1 MTMAYSHILDL
12 IGSTPLIRLDGP
24 SDATGCEI
32 LGKAEFLNPGGSVKD
47 RAALNIVR
55 EAEAD
60 GTLRPG
66 GTIVEGTAG
75 NTGIGLAL
83 VGGAL
88 GYPVIIVMPRT
99 QSDEKKQ
106 AIRSFG
112 ARLIEVDAA
121 PFSSPNHFVHYSRRL
136 AEELNASNPA
146 GAIWANQFDNL
157 ANRRAHEKSTGP
169 EIWQQTGGRIDGF
182 ICAAGTGGTLAGT
195 AASLRSFKPGI
206 AIGVADPAG
215 AALYSYYTQGELRG
229 EGSSITEGIGVNRI
243 TGNLEGLKIDHAY
256 RIEDAEMLPVLY
268 DLVRHEG
275 LSLGGSAGV
284 NIAGAMRL
292 ARDLGP
298 GKTIVT
304 MLCDVGAR
312 YAGKLFNP
320 EFLAS
325 RGLPIP
331 PWTDTE
337 ASPAT
342 A

>member
-1 MTMAYSHILDL
+1 MSHVLDL
-12 IGSTPLIRLDGP
+12 IGNTPLIRLDGP
-24 SDATGCEI
+24 SKATGCEI

-60 GTLRPG
+60 GSLKPG

-88 GYPVIIVMPRT
+88 GYDVIIVMPRT
-99 QSDEKKQ
+99 QSEEKKQ
-106 AIRSFG
+106 VIRSHG

-136 AEELNASNPA
+136 AEELNESQPH

-157 ANRRAHEKSTGP
+157 ANRRAHEKTTGP
-169 EIWQQTGGRIDGF
+169 EIWQQTGGKIDGF
-182 ICAAGTGGTLAGT
+182 ICAVGSGGTLAGV
-195 AASLRSFKPGI
+195 AASLRANRPDI
-206 AIGVADPAG
+206 AIGAADPAG
-215 AALYSYYTQGELRG
+215 AALYNYYTKGELKG

-243 TGNLEGLKIDHAY
+243 TGNLEGLDVDHIF
-256 RIEDAEMLPVLY
+256 RIEDAEMLPILFE
-268 DLVRHEG
+268 LVKTEG
-275 LSLGGSAGV
+275 LSLGGSAGI
-284 NIAGAMRL
+284 NIAGAIRL
-292 ARDLGP
+292 ARELGP

-304 MLCDVGAR
+304 MLCDAGSR

-320 EFLAS
+320 EFLSS
-325 RGLPIP
+325 RGLPVP
-331 PWTDTE
+331 PWADSE
-337 ASPAT
+337 APRAT

>member
-1 MTMAYSHILDL
+1 MSAKHVLDL
-12 IGSTPLIRLDGP
+12 IGNTPLIRLDGP

-60 GTLRPG
+60 GSLKPG
-66 GTIVEGTAG
+66 GSIVEGTAG

-88 GYPVIIVMPRT
+88 GYDVIIVMPRT
-99 QSDEKKQ
+99 QSEEKKA

-136 AEELNASNPA
+136 AEELNESQPN

-157 ANRRAHEKSTGP
+157 ANKRAHALTTGP
-169 EIWQQTGGRIDGF
+169 EIWAQTGGDIDGF
-182 ICAAGTGGTLAGT
+182 ICAVGSGGTLAGV
-195 AASLRSFKPGI
+195 ADALRAHKPDI
-206 AIGVADPAG
+206 AIGAADPAG
-215 AALYSYYTQGELRG
+215 AALFNYYTKGELKG

-243 TGNLEGLKIDHAY
+243 TGNLEGLAVDHVY
-256 RIEDAEMLPVLY
+256 RIEDAEMLPILF
-268 DLVRHEG
+268 DLVKTEG
-275 LSLGGSAGV
+275 LSLGGSAGI

-304 MLCDVGAR
+304 MLCDSGAR

-320 EFLAS
+320 DFLSS
-325 RGLPIP
+325 RGLPVP
-331 PWTDTE
+331 PWADTE
-337 ASPAT
+337 APRVT

>member
-1 MTMAYSHILDL
+1 MAYSHILDL

>member
-1 MTMAYSHILDL
+1 MSHVLDL
-12 IGSTPLIRLDGP
+12 IGNTPLIRLDGP
-24 SDATGCEI
+24 SEATGCEI

-60 GTLRPG
+60 GSLKPG

-88 GYPVIIVMPRT
+88 GYDVIIVMPRT
-99 QSDEKKQ
+99 QSEEKKQ
-106 AIRSFG
+106 VIRSHG

-136 AEELNASNPA
+136 AEELNESQPN

-157 ANRRAHEKSTGP
+157 ANKRAHEKTTGP
-169 EIWQQTGGRIDGF
+169 EIWQQTGGKIDGF
-182 ICAAGTGGTLAGT
+182 ICAVGSGGTLAGV
-195 AASLRSFKPGI
+195 AASLRANRPDI
-206 AIGVADPAG
+206 AIGAADPAG
-215 AALYSYYTQGELRG
+215 AALYNYYTKGELKG

-243 TGNLEGLKIDHAY
+243 TGNLEGLDVDHIF
-256 RIEDAEMLPVLY
+256 RIEDAEMLPILFE
-268 DLVRHEG
+268 LVKTEG
-275 LSLGGSAGV
+275 LSLGGSAGI
-284 NIAGAMRL
+284 NIAGAIRL
-292 ARDLGP
+292 ARELGP

-304 MLCDVGAR
+304 MLCDAGSR

-320 EFLAS
+320 EFLSS
-325 RGLPIP
+325 RGLPVP
-331 PWTDTE
+331 PWADSE
-337 ASPAT
+337 APRAT

>member
-1 MTMAYSHILDL
+1 VLDL
-12 IGSTPLIRLDGP
+12 IGNTPLIRLDGP
-24 SDATGCEI
+24 SKATGCEI

-60 GTLRPG
+60 SSLKPG

-88 GYPVIIVMPRT
+88 GYDVIIVMPRT
-99 QSDEKKQ
+99 QSEEKKQ
-106 AIRSFG
+106 VIRSHG

-136 AEELNASNPA
+136 AEELNESQPN

-157 ANRRAHEKSTGP
+157 ANRRAHEKTTGP
-169 EIWQQTGGRIDGF
+169 EIWQQTGGKIDGF
-182 ICAAGTGGTLAGT
+182 ICAVGSGGTLAGV
-195 AASLRSFKPGI
+195 AASLRANRPDI
-206 AIGVADPAG
+206 AIGAADPAG
-215 AALYSYYTQGELRG
+215 AALYNYYTKGELKG

-243 TGNLEGLKIDHAY
+243 TGNLEGLDVDHIF
-256 RIEDAEMLPVLY
+256 RIEDAEMLPILFE
-268 DLVRHEG
+268 LVKTEG
-275 LSLGGSAGV
+275 LSLGGSAGI
-284 NIAGAMRL
+284 NIAGAIRL
-292 ARDLGP
+292 ARELGP

-304 MLCDVGAR
+304 MLCDAGSR

-320 EFLAS
+320 EFLSS
-325 RGLPIP
+325 RGLPVP
-331 PWTDTE
+331 PWADSE
-337 ASPAT
+337 APRAT

>member
-1 MTMAYSHILDL
+1 MSHVLDL
-12 IGSTPLIRLDGP
+12 IGNTPLIRLDGP
-24 SDATGCEI
+24 SKATGCEI

-60 GTLRPG
+60 GSLKPG

-88 GYPVIIVMPRT
+88 GYDVIIVMPRT
-99 QSDEKKQ
+99 QSEEKKQ
-106 AIRSFG
+106 VIRSHG

-136 AEELNASNPA
+136 AEELNDSQPH

-157 ANRRAHEKSTGP
+157 ANRRAHEKTTGP
-169 EIWQQTGGRIDGF
+169 EIWQQTGGKIDGF
-182 ICAAGTGGTLAGT
+182 ICAVGSGGTLAGV
-195 AASLRSFKPGI
+195 AASLRANRPDI
-206 AIGVADPAG
+206 AIGAADPAG
-215 AALYSYYTQGELRG
+215 AALYNYYTKGELKG

-243 TGNLEGLKIDHAY
+243 TGNLEGLDVDHIF
-256 RIEDAEMLPVLY
+256 RIEDAEMLPILFE
-268 DLVRHEG
+268 LVKTEG
-275 LSLGGSAGV
+275 LSLGGSAGI
-284 NIAGAMRL
+284 NIAGAIRL
-292 ARDLGP
+292 ARELGP

-304 MLCDVGAR
+304 MLCDAGSR

-320 EFLAS
+320 EFLSS
-325 RGLPIP
+325 RGLPVP
-331 PWTDTE
+331 PWADSE
-337 ASPAT
+337 APRAT

>member
-1 MTMAYSHILDL
+1 VSHVLDL
-12 IGSTPLIRLDGP
+12 IGNTPLIRLDGP
-24 SDATGCEI
+24 SKATGCEI

-60 GTLRPG
+60 GSLKPG

-88 GYPVIIVMPRT
+88 GYDVIIVMPRT
-99 QSDEKKQ
+99 QSEEKKQ
-106 AIRSFG
+106 VIRSHG

-136 AEELNASNPA
+136 AEELNDSQPH

-157 ANRRAHEKSTGP
+157 ANRRAHEKTTGP
-169 EIWQQTGGRIDGF
+169 EIWQQTGGKIDGF
-182 ICAAGTGGTLAGT
+182 ICAVGSGGTLAGV
-195 AASLRSFKPGI
+195 AASLRANRPDI
-206 AIGVADPAG
+206 AIGAADPAG
-215 AALYSYYTQGELRG
+215 AALYNYYTKGELKG

-243 TGNLEGLKIDHAY
+243 TGNLEGLDVDHIF
-256 RIEDAEMLPVLY
+256 RIEDAEMLPILFE
-268 DLVRHEG
+268 LVKTEG
-275 LSLGGSAGV
+275 LSLGGSAGI
-284 NIAGAMRL
+284 NIAGAIRL
-292 ARDLGP
+292 ARELGP

-304 MLCDVGAR
+304 MLCDAGSR

-320 EFLAS
+320 EFLSS
-325 RGLPIP
+325 RGLPVP
-331 PWTDTE
+331 PWADSE
-337 ASPAT
+337 APRAT

>member
-1 MTMAYSHILDL
+1 VSAKHVLDL
-12 IGSTPLIRLDGP
+12 IGNTPLIRLDGP

-47 RAALNIVR
+47 RTALNIVR
-55 EAEAD
+55 EAIAD
-60 GTLRPG
+60 GSLRPG
-66 GTIVEGTAG
+66 GSIVEGTAG

-88 GYPVIIVMPRT
+88 GYDVIIVMPRT
-99 QSDEKKQ
+99 QSEEKKA

-136 AEELNASNPA
+136 AEELNESQPN

-157 ANRRAHEKSTGP
+157 ANKRAHSLTTGP
-169 EIWQQTGGRIDGF
+169 EIWKQTGGAIDGF
-182 ICAAGTGGTLAGT
+182 ICAVGSGGTLAGVAET
-195 AASLRSFKPGI
+195 LRANKPDI
-206 AIGVADPAG
+206 AIGAADPAG
-215 AALYSYYTQGELRG
+215 AALYNYYTKGELKG

-243 TGNLEGLKIDHAY
+243 TGNLEGLEVDHVY
-256 RIEDAEMLPVLY
+256 RIEDAEMLPILF
-268 DLVRHEG
+268 DLVKSEG
-275 LSLGGSAGV
+275 LSLGGSAGI
-284 NIAGAMRL
+284 NIAGAIRL

-304 MLCDVGAR
+304 MLCDSGAR

-320 EFLAS
+320 DFLSS
-325 RGLPIP
+325 RGLPVP
-331 PWTDTE
+331 PWADTE
-337 ASPAT
+337 APRVT

>member
-1 MTMAYSHILDL
+1 MAYSHILDL

-24 SDATGCEI
+24 SRATGCEI

-136 AEELNASNPA
+136 AEELNESNPA

-195 AASLRSFKPGI
+195 AAGLRTFNPEI

-215 AALYSYYTQGELRG
+215 AALYTYYTQGELRG

-243 TGNLEGLKIDHAY
+243 TGNLEGLKVDHAY

-275 LSLGGSAGV
+275 LSLGGSSGV

-325 RGLPIP
+325 RGLPVP